1 MKKNIILGIIIVLL
15 VVAVGVEGFFIWK
28 LNEDQNTEVK
38 EQTDEVEKTQPTEP
52 STKPNE
58 LPKDEIIDGEIKI
71 SKKYSN
77 PDEDELVYTYLTVT
91 VEDKFNYNPE
101 YDESYYKYI
110 YNIPQININSEDIE
124 KINQEILKEYEDIIN
139 EMNDEQQINL
149 GCEGLI
155 YEYYENDGI
164 LSLVMINKTESGGV
178 FNCKTYNI
186 EISTGKVID
195 NIELLKKMNIEESD
209 VKETIIRD
217 IRFKMYDI
225 YNEPSVY
232 GASSFIEEQKN
243 KTLDKYENISIDE
256 IELYLNDDANICA
269 YLVIYA
275 IVGGDYLTEIWN
287 LETSEFVESI

>member
-1 MKKNIILGIIIVLL
+1 
-15 VVAVGVEGFFIWK
+15 
-28 LNEDQNTEVK
+28 
-38 EQTDEVEKTQPTEP
+38 
-52 STKPNE
+52 
-58 LPKDEIIDGEIKI
+58 
-71 SKKYSN
+71 
-77 PDEDELVYTYLTVT
+77 
-91 VEDKFNYNPE
+91 
-101 YDESYYKYI
+101 
-110 YNIPQININSEDIE
+110 
-124 KINQEILKEYEDIIN
+124 
-139 EMNDEQQINL
+139 
-149 GCEGLI
+149 
-155 YEYYENDGI
+155 
-164 LSLVMINKTESGGV
+164 MINKTESGGV

>member
-1 MKKNIILGIIIVLL
+1 MKKNIILGIIIALL
-15 VVAVGVEGFFIWK
+15 IVAVSVEGFFIWK
-28 LNEDQNTEVK
+28 LNEDKKTDVK
-38 EQTDEVEKTQPTEP
+38 EQTEQVEKTPSPET

-58 LPKDEIIDGEIKI
+58 LPKDEIIDGDIKI

-110 YNIPQININSEDIE
+110 YNIPQINIDSEDIE
-124 KINQEILKEYEDIIN
+124 KINQKILEKYEDIIN
-139 EMNDEQQINL
+139 EMNDEQCINL
-149 GCEGLI
+149 ECEGLI

-164 LSLVMINKTESGGV
+164 LSLVMINPTESGGI

-209 VKETIIRD
+209 VEGAIIRD
-217 IRFKMYDI
+217 IKFEI
-225 YNEPSVY
+225 YNNASEY
-232 GASSFIEEQKN
+232 AESSFVEEQKN
-243 KTLDKYENISIDE
+243 KTLGKYENISIDE
-256 IELYLNDDANICA
+256 IKLYLNDDANICA
-269 YLVIYA
+269 YLGIYA
-275 IVGGDYLTEIWN
+275 IAGGDYQTIIWN
-287 LETSEFVESI
+287 LETSEMVELR